1 MREQN
6 TGTVLI
12 WLTHVEILSANGSTD
27 PSPGVFSHEFRVSE
41 GLKYSYILG
50 VGQIELILQVRHFCF
65 VGDAHEPETF
75 DFKGLSSGK
84 RILTNAR

>member
-12 WLTHVEILSANGSTD
+12 YLTHVEVLSANRSTD

-41 GLKYSYILG
+41 GLKYS
-50 VGQIELILQVRHFCF
+50 
-65 VGDAHEPETF
+65 
-75 DFKGLSSGK
+75 
-84 RILTNAR
+84 

>member
-12 WLTHVEILSANGSTD
+12 CLTHVEVLSANGSTD

-41 GLKYSYILG
+41 GLKY
-50 VGQIELILQVRHFCF
+50 
-65 VGDAHEPETF
+65 P
-75 DFKGLSSGK
+75 
-84 RILTNAR
+84 